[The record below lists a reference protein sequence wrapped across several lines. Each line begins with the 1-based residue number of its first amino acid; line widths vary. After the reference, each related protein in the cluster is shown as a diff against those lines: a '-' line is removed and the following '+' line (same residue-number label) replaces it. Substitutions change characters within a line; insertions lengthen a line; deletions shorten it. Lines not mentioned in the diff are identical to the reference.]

1 LDIKILYN
9 DADLVVC
16 VKPQGIISQSDSSGK
31 NNMVSLLEEMLESTI
46 FPVHRLDKET
56 GGLMVFAKTKKAAA
70 DLSNQITDGRFS
82 KEYLALVHNNV
93 SPNSAVLKDLLFRD
107 KSKNKSYVV
116 KRVRKG
122 VKEAELYYE
131 KISHI
136 VRDDGE
142 FSLLRIVL
150 KTGRTHQIR
159 VQFASRG
166 HSLLGDKR
174 YGGRDDSKNLALW
187 ASCIKFS
194 HPITKEICEFSAT
207 PDNTPAFQEF
217 NLEL

>member
-1 LDIKILYN
+1 MDIKTLY
-9 DADLVVC
+9 DDEDLVVC
-16 VKPQGIISQSDSSGK
+16 IKPQGIISQSDSSGK
-31 NNMVSLLEEMLESTI
+31 DNMVILLEEMLKCEI
-46 FPVHRLDKET
+46 FPIHRLDKET

-82 KEYLALVHNNV
+82 KEYLALVHNNIK
-93 SPNSAVLKDLLFRD
+93 PNSAVLKDLLFRD

-131 KISHI
+131 KISNI

-142 FSLLRIVL
+142 FSLLRVVL

-166 HSLLGDKR
+166 YSLLGDKR

-187 ASCIKFS
+187 ASRIKFF
-194 HPITKEICEFSAT
+194 HPISKEICEFSAK
-207 PDNTPAFQEF
+207 PDIAPAFQGL
-217 NLEL
+217 NIEL